1 MAQREAIFNLKLNTG
16 NTVEDLNKIDKG
28 FEEISKS
35 SEDAAKGTGNF
46 EHRLAEIDKQAKSGD
61 MSMRQLNKLVQQYQQ
76 VAREAGVNTPVGQ
89 DAIAKAA
96 ALRDELG
103 DLNARVNALAS
114 DSANLDAAMTLGQGV
129 VGGYQAAQG
138 VMASLGVENEAL
150 LETMVKLQ
158 AAQSIMNGLK
168 AIEATLNKDS
178 IVMIKAQAL
187 GTTMLT
193 AAKAAYSA
201 VVGTATGALK
211 LFRLALI
218 STGIGAIVVAVGLL
232 IANFEKLVSFV
243 QQGIQKFREL
253 GNGIKIAIAV
263 MFPIVGIIWGII
275 EALEYFGII
284 EDETTKKANASAKAQ
299 REAQQQILNA
309 KRKAIDG
316 QIKENERLM
325 KSTATAY
332 DWEIAKAQAAGK
344 STTQLEQMKRAE
356 MRKTLEAQIVLLEE
370 SIKLNATNAA
380 AMVSAMK
387 QVAEARANIVKLDQE
402 TELAAIR
409 MQTERTKAAQT
420 EAQKREE
427 IAREEAK
434 RMAQIRA
441 EMLATIEQ
449 LEEENFQKTLSD
461 QERELTASQY
471 KFDLLLAQAE
481 GHEDEI
487 ARLTELARLER
498 LAIEEK
504 YELERQDKIR
514 QLQEQ
519 FLLTDQEREMMEI
532 ERRREARMMEIE
544 QMVEDEELKQQLLAA
559 VQQKYNEEK
568 AEIDKKYYEQDKSWA
583 EKSTQEKMELVS
595 QYLSHASGLL
605 NSLSA
610 LNEAV
615 TNNQLKKAKGNAVE
629 EEKIRKKSFE
639 RNKKLQIAQA
649 VIAGIQGVMAAFVA
663 GSSMGPAGVVM
674 GPLMAGLAAVAA
686 VANVAK
692 IASTQYEGGGNPSP
706 TVPDT
711 SSASAEM
718 AGFSSS
724 NSGTTALNPDGTVQ
738 GQEPQNQ
745 VQVVVLESDITTT
758 QNNMQQVDVRS
769 TF

>member
-35 SEDAAKGTGNF
+35 SEDAAKGTSNF

-76 VAREAGVNTPVGQ
+76 VAREAGVNSPVGQ

-96 ALRDELG
+96 QLRDELG

-138 VMASLGVENEAL
+138 VMASLGVENEDM

-232 IANFEKLVSFV
+232 IANFEKMVSFV

-263 MFPIVGIIWGII
+263 MLPIVGIIWGII
-275 EALEYFGII
+275 EALEYFGVI

-380 AMVSAMK
+380 AMVAAMK

-402 TELAAIR
+402 TELASIR
-409 MQTERTKAAQT
+409 MQTERTNASQS

-481 GHEDEI
+481 GHEEEI
-487 ARLTELARLER
+487 SRLTELARLER

-544 QMVEDEELKQQLLAA
+544 QLIEDEELKQQLLAA

-724 NSGTTALNPDGTVQ
+724 NAGTTALNPDGTVQ
-738 GQEPQNQ
+738 GQEPQSQ

>member
-96 ALRDELG
+96 QLRDELG

-193 AAKAAYSA
+193 AAKAAYSS

-232 IANFEKLVSFV
+232 IANFEKMVAFV

-263 MFPIVGIIWGII
+263 MLPIVGIIWGII
-275 EALEYFGII
+275 EALEYFGVI

-568 AEIDKKYYEQDKSWA
+568 AEVDKKYYEQDKKWA
-583 EKSTQEKMELVS
+583 EMNAEEKMELVS
-595 QYLSHASGLL
+595 KYLSHATGLI

-639 RNKKLQIAQA
+639 RNKKLQIATA
-649 VIAGIQGVMAAFVA
+649 VIQGIQGVMAAFTA
-663 GSSMGPAGVVM
+663 GSSMGVAGVVM